1 MPGSLLTIRLDEDIV
16 DRLDAL
22 ARKTGRTI
30 TSYALEAITTF
41 LDDREDHVLATDSLH
56 AFEAS
61 GEKALGIKDIDWGST
76 NS

>member
-1 MPGSLLTIRLDEDIV
+1 MPESLLTIRLDEDIV

-22 ARKTGRTI
+22 ARRTGRTM

-41 LDDREDHVLATDSLH
+41 LDDHDDHALATDSLE

-61 GEKALGIKDIDWGST
+61 GEKALGIKDIDWESM
-76 NS
+76 NR